1 MVFFKNVKAFE
12 SKCGHVFKKH
22 GGLFGV
28 GRKWYGATS
37 TTNRFVLIFSDLS
50 ARCWMCRSFGEMI
63 GVLVSFNANTGTI
76 QKD

>member
-12 SKCGHVFKKH
+12 SKRGHVFKKH

-37 TTNRFVLIFSDLS
+37 TTNRFALIFSYLS
-50 ARCWMCRSFGEMI
+50 AWCWMCR
-63 GVLVSFNANTGTI
+63 
-76 QKD
+76 